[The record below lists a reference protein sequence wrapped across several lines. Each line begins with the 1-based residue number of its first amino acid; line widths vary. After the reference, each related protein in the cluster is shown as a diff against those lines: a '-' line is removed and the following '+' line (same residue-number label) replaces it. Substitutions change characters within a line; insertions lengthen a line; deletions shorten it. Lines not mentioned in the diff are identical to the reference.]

1 MQKGFFLVDESFL
14 SPHTTSQRHGK
25 TTRLYKH
32 DMTNGSYQE
41 MSQIAILNGLRNH
54 VLIGRLQL
62 QDCNTQLSLGYFRLR
77 KVIVSYNPF

>member
-1 MQKGFFLVDESFL
+1 
-14 SPHTTSQRHGK
+14 
-25 TTRLYKH
+25 
-32 DMTNGSYQE
+32 MTNGSYQE

-62 QDCNTQLSLGYFRLR
+62 QKRNTQLFLGYFRLR